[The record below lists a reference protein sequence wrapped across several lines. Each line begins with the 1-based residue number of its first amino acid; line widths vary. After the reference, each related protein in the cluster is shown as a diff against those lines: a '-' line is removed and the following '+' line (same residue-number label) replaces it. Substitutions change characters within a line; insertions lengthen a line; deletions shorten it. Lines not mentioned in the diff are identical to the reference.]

1 MNLKR
6 NSKLSV
12 YQMTAVSLMTA
23 LLCIL
28 GPIAIPVGAVPIS
41 FTNFVIYLAIYLL
54 GMKLGTLSCCI
65 YLLAGMAGLPVF
77 SGYSGGLAKLAGP
90 TGGYLIGFL
99 FMAMI
104 SGVIIQKH
112 PGKTGWSIFGMGIGT
127 LIAYL
132 LGTIWFMFQTNCT
145 LWYAL
150 TICVLPFLIFDAIK
164 IVLASRIGILLRRTL
179 QKAGF
184 LKNL

>member
-1 MNLKR
+1 MKLKH

-54 GMKLGTLSCCI
+54 GTKLGTLSCCI

-77 SGYSGGLAKLAGP
+77 SGYSGGLTKLAGP
-90 TGGYLIGFL
+90 TGGYLMGFL
-99 FMAMI
+99 FLAII
-104 SGVIIQKH
+104 SGIFIHKYS
-112 PGKTGWSIFGMGIGT
+112 GKTGWAIFGMGIGT
-127 LIAYL
+127 LTAYL
-132 LGTIWFMFQTNCT
+132 FGTIWFQFQTNCT

-150 TICVLPFLIFDAIK
+150 TICVFPFLIFDAIK
-164 IVLASRIGILLRRTL
+164 IVLAAKMGMLLRHTL
-179 QKAGF
+179 QKAH
-184 LKNL
+184 LLENL